1 MSGSLDVVVYHYD
14 DVKAPLL
21 RDAVLPALED
31 LSDGVIAHLQRG
43 WLHGPH
49 LRVRLDG
56 PTALVECAAEAL
68 VERLTRHVAAFPS
81 TASLSRR
88 QLLDRAGA
96 AGRAEL
102 VPPPYEPFVAN
113 NTVRTEVP
121 DPAVLAR
128 APGWPATA
136 STKARLLRE
145 GIPAIAA
152 TVAHTGACGDSPGS
166 RVRAT
171 VVALA
176 ANADAWPLGIADGQM
191 SYRSHLEHYLHHHD
205 PGGATRARHAAVW
218 ARHARE
224 ICDLVSSVC
233 GSSDAGPLA
242 DVWHRWSVAA
252 LQTAALAESA
262 GTVHNASHG
271 DLLRLATAFADPS
284 VRHQY
289 GDDVSDFHRAMV
301 NRSLDAAE
309 QRWFEVDR
317 FRTNMLYQLL
327 AVADVTPA
335 ERYLSASLVCAAV
348 EKLTGTTVW
357 ELLEDQGKSSSE
369 GTLRASGA
377 VR

>member
-1 MSGSLDVVVYHYD
+1 VSGSLDVVVYHYD

-21 RDAVLPALED
+21 RDAVLPALVD
-31 LSDGVIAHLQRG
+31 LPDGVTAHLLRG

-49 LRVRLDG
+49 LRARLDG
-56 PTALVECAAEAL
+56 QAALVECAAEAL

-81 TASLSRR
+81 TTSLSRR

-113 NTVRTEVP
+113 NTVRAEVP
-121 DPAVLAR
+121 DPTVLAR

-136 STKARLLRE
+136 SAKAALLRE

-152 TVAHTGACGDSPGS
+152 TVEYTGAGDDSPGA
-166 RVRAT
+166 RVLAT
-171 VVALA
+171 VMALA
-176 ANADAWPLGIADGQM
+176 ANAHAWPLGIGDGQM

-205 PGGATRARHAAVW
+205 PSGATRAMHAAVW

-233 GSSDAGPLA
+233 GGSAGPLA
-242 DVWHRWSVAA
+242 DAWYRWSVAA
-252 LQTAALAESA
+252 LETAALAESA
-262 GTVHNASHG
+262 GAVRNASQG
-271 DLLRLATAFADPS
+271 DLLRLAAAFADPS

-289 GDDVSDFHRAMV
+289 GNDVSAFHRAM
-301 NRSLDAAE
+301 NRSLDKAE

-317 FRTNMLYQLL
+317 FCTNMLYQLL

-335 ERYLSASLVCAAV
+335 ERYLSASLVSAAV
-348 EKLTGTTVW
+348 ESLTGTTVW
-357 ELLEDQGKSSSE
+357 ELLEDQAKSSSE
-369 GTLRASGA
+369 GTLRTKGA